1 MLSIN
6 WREIDSSS
14 INGLIISELP
24 PITKPKMRTNIIKI
38 DGRDGDLIEELGY
51 ESYTKTIKIGLAKNY
66 DIDEIIK
73 YFTGYGDLIL
83 SNEPDKV
90 YRCSIMDKIDYL
102 FFY

>member
-51 ESYTKTIKIGLAKNY
+51 
-66 DIDEIIK
+66 
-73 YFTGYGDLIL
+73 
-83 SNEPDKV
+83 
-90 YRCSIMDKIDYL
+90 
-102 FFY
+102 